1 MKKFRCTFPGLYPPG
16 SIGHKD
22 PSARQGHY
30 FEAHSPEHAA
40 EVVAEEMPS
49 ADLTRGMFVQCIDDG
64 ELEEGGVLVFPIR
77 ELHFPNAWKMGDLFL
92 SWGGDV
98 SRPIRSISLRGKGY
112 PPSYLQCYMSHKG
125 VNGYFSTQV
134 EPRPEVIDFVK
145 SDMIMVD
152 YDHMRFEAIHRKG
165 GNALITV
172 SYGSII
178 GNRWLALVTDLKE
191 AEAEAEVEDDVKE
204 EERED
209 AEQK

>member
-1 MKKFRCTFPGLYPPG
+1 
-16 SIGHKD
+16 
-22 PSARQGHY
+22 
-30 FEAHSPEHAA
+30 
-40 EVVAEEMPS
+40 MPS
-49 ADLTRGMFVQCIDDG
+49 ADLTRGIFVQCIDDG

-92 SWGGDV
+92 PWGGDASRAESHSYRSGYA
-98 SRPIRSISLRGKGY
+98 SRPIRSISLRGKGD

-165 GNALITV
+165 GNTLITV